1 MRTFEYQGLNPGGRT
16 VKGLV
21 QALDCKDAREKLA
34 QDGVLAERVQIAGAG
49 RRWVWRRR
57 DVLFALETR
66 GAFYREL
73 ASILGAGLSLSRS
86 LELLMDAPE
95 MGGNRSVIATI
106 RDQVDEGRSL
116 ADAVADSSPRVSPFE
131 RALIETGE
139 RSGRLDD
146 VLNRL
151 ADFLEAESTLRD
163 RLVGAMIYPI
173 IILVLSLLVGVALL
187 WFMLPAFQELLL
199 ESGIEL
205 PRLTQAVM
213 AAARWGGWLLPLG
226 IGLAVGAGIWTRQR
240 WRTSAEMR
248 VEMDRRLHGFPLF
261 RSFYGVLVNVRFTRT
276 LAILLS
282 SGVPLLE
289 ALQQAASAS
298 ASPWVQAL
306 MEREI
311 EQVRHGASLADA
323 IARIPPLAGSLP
335 GWIRAGEASG
345 DLTGMVEQAGRR
357 SQQIW
362 ERRVAR
368 TMTLVESG
376 LVVIVGA
383 FVFVL
388 ALAIIL
394 PILSMNQMLQ

>member
-1 MRTFEYQGLNPGGRT
+1 MRTFEYQGLNTSGRT

-21 QALDCKDAREKLA
+21 QALDPKDAREKLA
-34 QDGVLAERVQIAGAG
+34 RDGILAERVQVAGAQ
-49 RRWVWRRR
+49 RSWVWRRR

-66 GAFYREL
+66 AAFYREL
-73 ASILGAGLSLSRS
+73 ASILSAGLSLSRS

-95 MGGNRSVIATI
+95 MGANRSVIATI
-106 RDQVDEGRSL
+106 RDQVGEGRAL
-116 ADAVADSSPRVSPFE
+116 ATAVSDSSPRVTAFE
-131 RALIETGE
+131 HALIETGE
-139 RSGRLDD
+139 RAGRLDE

-151 ADFLEAESTLRD
+151 ADFLEEEAGLRD
-163 RLVGAMIYPI
+163 RLIGAMIYPA
-173 IILVLSLLVGVALL
+173 IILVLSLLVGIGLL

-199 ESGIEL
+199 ESGIQL
-205 PRLTQAVM
+205 PRLTAGVM
-213 AAARWGGWLLPLG
+213 TTSRWIGWLLPAVIG
-226 IGLAVGAGIWTRQR
+226 IGIATWFWIRQR
-240 WRTSAEMR
+240 WNSS
-248 VEMDRRLHGFPLF
+248 VEARAGLDRRLHGVPLF

-276 LAILLS
+276 FAILLG

-289 ALQQAASAS
+289 ALQQAAAAS
-298 ASPWVQAL
+298 ASPWVQQL
-306 MEREI
+306 MEREVQ
-311 EQVRHGASLADA
+311 QVRHGDSLADA
-323 IARIPPLAGSLP
+323 LTRIPPLADHLP

-345 DLTGMVEQAGRR
+345 DLTGMVEHAGRR
-357 SQQIW
+357 SQQVW

-383 FVFVL
+383 FVFIL